1 MEKQRKPLR
10 HLAAVCTATIVF
22 AALTAVSVHAQQAGL
37 ISRDAFAA
45 NEVTGKL
52 YLVDTAHDAVTII
65 AKDGSS
71 KSVKVG
77 ARPDALALNH
87 RTGAVYVVNPGSRNV
102 TVIDGA
108 SDAVVTSVP
117 TAARPY
123 AIALDEDANK
133 AYVSNTFSN
142 MLTVI
147 DGVNNAASNIKT
159 GSADV
164 VMVDRTRR
172 RIYLMGYESDSL
184 TELNP
189 QDRSISKIPAG
200 AMHLWGTASN
210 GSTLYVS
217 HVQDA
222 SIAAIDP
229 ATGTLHNIPT
239 GRMPC
244 AIALNPG
251 RNEIYVAN
259 YADSTVTVIK
269 HDMPIATIR
278 VAGHPQ
284 SLTVDAAKNL
294 LYVASPQQNRVD
306 VIDLHLHRSLR
317 SLAVEGHPY
326 AVGIHPGTHA
336 AYPVN
341 IAGASSTPLKS
352 E

>member
-1 MEKQRKPLR
+1 MEKQREPLR
-10 HLAAVCTATIVF
+10 HLASVCTGTIVF
-22 AALTAVSVHAQQAGL
+22 VALTVVSAHAQQAGL

-65 AKDGSS
+65 AKDGSA

-77 ARPDALALNH
+77 TRPDAVAINH
-87 RTGAVYVVNPGSRNV
+87 HTGVVYVVNPGSRNV
-102 TVIDGA
+102 TIIDGT

-123 AIALDEDANK
+123 AIAVDEDANK

-147 DGVNNAASNIKT
+147 DGASNAASNIKT

-164 VMVDRTRR
+164 VMVDRTRH

-184 TELNP
+184 SELNP

-229 ATGTLHNIPT
+229 ATRTLHNIPT

-244 AIALNPG
+244 ALALNPDRG
-251 RNEIYVAN
+251 EVYVAN
-259 YADSTVTVIK
+259 YADASITVIK
-269 HDMPIATIR
+269 DNKPIATIR
-278 VAGHPQ
+278 VAEHPQ
-284 SLTVDAAKNL
+284 SLTIDAANNL
-294 LYVASPQQNRVD
+294 LYVSSPQQSRVD
-306 VIDLHLHRSLR
+306 VIDLRTHRSLR
-317 SLAVEGHPY
+317 SISVEGHPY
-326 AVGIHPGTHA
+326 AVGIHPESHA

-341 IAGASSTPLKS
+341 IAGVSSTPLKS
-352 E
+352 R